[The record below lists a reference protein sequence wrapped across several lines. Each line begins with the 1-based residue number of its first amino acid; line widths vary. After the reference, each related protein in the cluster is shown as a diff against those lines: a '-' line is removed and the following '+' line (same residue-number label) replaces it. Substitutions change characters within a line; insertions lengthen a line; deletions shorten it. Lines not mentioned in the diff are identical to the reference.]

1 MDLQGKVALVTG
13 GAKRVG
19 RTIALALASKGCHV
33 GFSYNT
39 SKSEAKD
46 TLAEIRNLGVKADSV
61 RGDISRPADI
71 KKIVRDVETH
81 LGPIDILI
89 NSASIFERTPWPE
102 IQEKTWDRHLTVNLK
117 APFLMAREVA
127 PGMVRR
133 GRGKIVNIVD
143 WATERPY
150 KHYLPYLVSKAGLV
164 CLTKALA
171 RELAPAVQVNGVAP
185 GPVLL
190 PEAMTDSE
198 RQAILKATPLRREGS
213 PTDVANAVLFLVEG
227 TDFATGTI
235 LHVDGGRLIG

>member
-19 RTIALALASKGCHV
+19 KAIALALASKGCHV
-33 GFSYNT
+33 AFSHLT

-46 TLAEIRNLGVKADSV
+46 TLAEIRNLGVKAQSV
-61 RGDISRPADI
+61 KGDVSRLSDV
-71 KKIVRDVETH
+71 KKIVKEVETH
-81 LGPIDILI
+81 LGPIDILV
-89 NSASIFERTPWPE
+89 NNASVFERTPWPD
-102 IQEKTWDRHLTVNLK
+102 IQEKAWDRHLSVNLK
-117 APFLMAREVA
+117 APFLMAREVI

-133 GRGKIVNIVD
+133 GRGKVVNIVD
-143 WATERPY
+143 WAAERPY

-171 RELAPAVQVNGVAP
+171 REVAPAVQVNGVAP

-198 RQAILKATPLRREGS
+198 RQGILKATPLRREGS
-213 PTDVANAVLFLVEG
+213 PQDVANAVLFLVEG
-227 TDFATGTI
+227 TDFATGSI
-235 LHVDGGRLIG
+235 VYVDGGRSIG